1 MRILVTGAR
10 GMLGVA
16 LCPLLSR
23 QHEVIEVD
31 IEDFD
36 IIKPSATEEV
46 VKLDPEI
53 VCHLAA
59 YTDVDGA
66 EEDPETAHLTN
77 STGTKNVVLGCQR
90 LNIPVLYLSTDYVFD
105 GEKGEPYHELDHPN
119 PLNVYGKSKLEGE
132 RWVNHLLTDFY
143 IVRSSWLFG
152 RGGRNFVDRILALVE
167 EKSALDIVAD
177 QVGSPTYAAD
187 LASAL
192 KLLME
197 SGRHGVY
204 HVTNSGSC
212 SWYDFSLKIL
222 ELKGIEGVRVT
233 PTDSQS
239 YGSPAK
245 RPRYSVLS
253 NLTFVDQLD
262 YKLRPWEEALADY
275 LSSA

>member
-1 MRILVTGAR
+1 
-10 GMLGVA
+10 MLGVA
-16 LCPLLSR
+16 LSPLLSAE
-23 QHEVIEVD
+23 HELIEVD
-31 IEDFD
+31 IGDFD
-36 IIKPSATEEV
+36 IIEPSATEEV
-46 VKLDPEI
+46 VKRNPEI

-66 EEDPETAHLTN
+66 EEDPEKAHLTN
-77 STGTKNVVLGCQR
+77 GTGTKNVVLGCQR

-105 GEKGEPYHELDHPN
+105 GEKGEPYHELDPPN

-132 RWVNHLLTDFY
+132 RWVNHLLKEFY

-152 RGGRNFVDRILALVE
+152 RRGKNFVDRILALVE
-167 EKSALDIVAD
+167 EKSVLEIVAD
-177 QVGSPTYAAD
+177 QVGSPTYTAD

-204 HVTNSGSC
+204 HITNSGSC

-222 ELKGIEGVRVT
+222 QLRGIEGVKVT

-239 YGSPAK
+239 YGSPTK

-253 NLTFVDQLD
+253 NLTLLDQLN